1 MISFLPSSYFNHVH
15 LAFFSPPLSLSLF
28 LSLLHCALL
37 ITQCCENTLLLAAL
51 AKRLVYLIVYCV
63 T

>member
-15 LAFFSPPLSLSLF
+15 LAFFFFTLSLSLF

-37 ITQCCENTLLLAAL
+37 TTQCCENALLFAAL
-51 AKRLVYLIVYCV
+51 AKRLVYLIVYSV